1 MNIPMALVYMFLTG
15 FGTMILLIIYC
26 KVKEYTRE
34 DVSDMFPLALLSVFS
49 VACMGVGVFF
59 GVLKVFV
66 AWMT

>member
-1 MNIPMALVYMFLTG
+1 MNSPMALVYMFLTG

-34 DVSDMFPLALLSVFS
+34 DISDMFPLALLSVSS
-49 VACMGVGVFF
+49 VACMGCSLFVGVL
-59 GVLKVFV
+59 VTFV